1 MTVQVWQ
8 KRGRRR
14 KQLPLPM
21 ALWLAIFI
29 SLNPAAAGE
38 VAGARGWEEGGA
50 LGQAD
55 SWVHSWHA

>member
-1 MTVQVWQ
+1 
-8 KRGRRR
+8 
-14 KQLPLPM
+14 M

-38 VAGARGWEEGGA
+38 VAGARGWGEGGA